1 MTKIINFE
9 KHVSEGWT
17 VGDFIEDLEPM
28 VNMIMNNQNI
38 QKPFKDRNELKL
50 WCMDNQPYYKKY
62 IPEVVNYFAI
72 KYGIA

>member
-28 VNMIMNNQNI
+28 VNMIMNNQSI